1 MTNSEVRPLAL
12 VTGAS
17 SGIGPELAKKSAENG
32 FDLPINA
39 EDSRLDAAATALGA
53 AGTEVH
59 AVRADLRTL
68 EGVRQ
73 VHSAVTATGR
83 PLAAAALNAGVGR
96 GGAFLDIDIDDEVPL
111 WILERSAC
119 MWIAVWYRLQGG
131 VPYAGR
137 RLSRAASTPTQL
149 RKRVRYPP
157 VVHLGS
163 VVEETIHA

>member
-59 AVRADLRTL
+59 AVRADLRML

-83 PLAAAALNAGVGR
+83 PLAAAALNAGVG

-131 VPYAGR
+131 VHYAGR

-163 VVEETIHA
+163 VVEEIIHA